1 MRRFLLGALVLA
13 VLFAMA
19 DWSAMAASKGDAKS
33 GQAIFT
39 SNPCATCHGKDGSAN
54 TPMGKNLK
62 AKDLRSDEVQKMTD
76 DELAGI
82 IAKGKN
88 KMPSYEKTLGAAKIQ
103 DLVAYV
109 RSLKTK

>member
-1 MRRFLLGALVLA
+1 MRRFCLCTLMLLVLFLMTA
-13 VLFAMA
+13 
-19 DWSAMAASKGDAKS
+19 WAASKGDAKA
-33 GQAIFT
+33 GQAIFN

-76 DELAGI
+76 DELGSI

-88 KMPSYEKTLGAAKIQ
+88 KMPSYEKTLGAAKVQ

-109 RSLKTK
+109 RSLKAR